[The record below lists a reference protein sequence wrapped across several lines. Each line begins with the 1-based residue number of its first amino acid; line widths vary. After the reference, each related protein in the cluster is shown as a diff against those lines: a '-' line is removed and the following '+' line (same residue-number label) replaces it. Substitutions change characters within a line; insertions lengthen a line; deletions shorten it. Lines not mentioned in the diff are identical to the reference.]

1 MKLVRVDGNLVGGE
15 LKAVVDLVKK
25 GVLFVYP
32 TDTVYGLGCSIH
44 SESVNVVFEIK
55 NRSRQLPLSVAF
67 SSLEMVKRY
76 AIVDAKQ
83 ETFIIERLD
92 MPYTFI
98 VRKREVVPDI
108 VTSGK
113 DTVGVRIPNNEVTKR
128 IIEGADTP
136 IITTSANLSG
146 KSSPVSVD
154 DIDKVILG
162 GVSLVVDAGPCR
174 IGRPSKVV
182 DLVEDKIIRE

>member
-1 MKLVRVDGNLVGGE
+1 MKLVRVDGNLVEGE

-44 SESVNVVFEIK
+44 SESINVVFEIK

-113 DTVGVRIPNNEVTKR
+113 DTMGVRIPNNEVTKR

-146 KSSPVSVD
+146 KSPPVSVD